1 MKKKKSVGII
11 TMHRP
16 ISFGSSL
23 QAYAL
28 QRKIQDLGFDSEIID
43 YQYPNKLHKTKNKL
57 YLVLV
62 RSFFHY
68 VLNLFMGMPCLIEY
82 IRFKR
87 FRKRFLKLSKYFKD
101 SESLAKNPP
110 EYDIYCTGSDQV
122 WNTNFT
128 KQDTSFILSFV
139 KDKNKISYAS
149 SFAVDYVI
157 EDCIKD
163 FEYCLSQYAMIS
175 VREKSGIELVNKLAG
190 KSATLVCDPTLLLSK
205 EEWFPLASQSHIH
218 IQEPY
223 LLVFILTYSY
233 NPYPGVNRIIDNIQ
247 QKLGL
252 HTVILSGNKYDYL
265 RKNTTVIKSAGPLEF
280 LYLFKN
286 ASFIITSSFHGV
298 AFSANFEKPFLA
310 VVDRKNNDSRLLSFL
325 ETINMMDR
333 AIGYDEE
340 NVNLDLSVPNTSALE
355 SFRNFSINHLKDTLL
370 KIRV

>member
-1 MKKKKSVGII
+1 MEMKKSVGII

-28 QRKIQDLGFDSEIID
+28 QRKIQDLGYRCEIID
-43 YQYPNKLHKTKNKL
+43 YQYPNELHKGKSNL
-57 YLVLV
+57 FIVLV
-62 RSFFHY
+62 RNFIHY
-68 VLNLFMGMPCLIEY
+68 LLNLFMGMPCLFEY

-87 FRKRFLKLSKYFKD
+87 FRRNFLKLSKYYTN
-101 SESLAKNPP
+101 SETLVQDPP
-110 EYDIYCTGSDQV
+110 KYDIYCTGSDQV

-128 KQDTSFILSFV
+128 KRDTSFLLSFV

-149 SFAVDYVI
+149 SFAVDYII
-157 EDCIKD
+157 EDSIKD
-163 FEYCLSQYAMIS
+163 FEYYLSQYTKIT
-175 VREKSGIELVNKLAG
+175 VRERSGLELVKKLTG

-205 EEWFPLASQSHIH
+205 EEWFPLADQSSIHIH
-218 IQEPY
+218 KPY

-233 NPYPGVNRIIDNIQ
+233 NPYPEVSRIIDYVQ

-252 HTVILSGNKYDYL
+252 HTVVLSGNKYDYL
-265 RKNTTVIKSAGPLEF
+265 RNNTTVIKSAGPLEF

-310 VVDRKNNDSRLLSFL
+310 VVDKNNKDSRLLSFL
-325 ETINMMDR
+325 ETINLLDR
-333 AIGYDEE
+333 AINYDER
-340 NVNLDLSVPNTSALE
+340 NIQFDLSLPNISALN
-355 SFRNFSINHLKDTLL
+355 SFRDFSANCLNNMLGVSD
-370 KIRV
+370 